1 MIFHLEVL
9 SYAKWTQT
17 PDSRHHTVKS
27 PLCGTHSGS
36 PQIYYTGVP
45 SSLGIYVETVPK
57 GSDMWLY
64 QCPLSYNQVL
74 GNAKLIAALNAVNGG
89 PTRWD
94 NLFLNPFMPKR
105 ILPGGRGGTKAFI
118 PSSTSTAICLNPLGD
133 HLLTSLSR
141 LFCSRIS
148 YLTRTCMEWDCGQP
162 PSSRQTSLRCNGLGT
177 L

>member
-45 SSLGIYVETVPK
+45 SSLGTYVETVPK

-89 PTRWD
+89 PTMWD

-105 ILPGGRGGTKAFI
+105 ILPGGRGGNKGFYTVKYKHSHLFKPFGW
-118 PSSTSTAICLNPLGD
+118 PSAHLPVPPF
-133 HLLTSLSR
+133 LLTNKLSHKD
-141 LFCSRIS
+141 L
-148 YLTRTCMEWDCGQP
+148 YGV
-162 PSSRQTSLRCNGLGT
+162 GLWT
-177 L
+177 ATFK